1 GLKAQ
6 KDPDALAIAKKQLEL
21 EGKTLTDDAIKQQAY
36 NNAMAQY
43 GTGSDFQKVAQAV
56 TGLLQGLAGDN
67 LAGALANASS
77 PYLATLIKQ
86 QIGEDNKAA
95 NAMAH
100 AVLGAVVA
108 ELNNQSATAGGLGAG
123 GGELSAHVILNTL
136 FPGKRVSDLTES
148 EKQQVSALS
157 QLAAGLAGG
166 LTTGDMAGAITG
178 SQAGKNAVENNA
190 LVVPTPAGPIVLPV
204 VIPGTSDTTNEQLAL
219 SIERAL
225 KNMGKTISDTLSPE
239 DKTQALNDAM
249 KALTPEQ
256 QAQLNA
262 QIVAERESNQIALG
276 KPLVKDMNDYLAT
289 NETGKFIK
297 EQSKLLGYD
306 NSGNPIYQAV
316 NGAGNFINADD
327 KMKLSGSKDAL
338 LVYSKE
344 GVFVSALNLDGSRND
359 TLTAIYKGG
368 YLSAISDI
376 KTPNH
381 TGGNQIPE
389 QGKTD
394 TSGNQIPDQ
403 GRIDTGGNQIVDSG
417 RTDTSGNQIPE
428 PIEKLPGTPIPDS
441 PSLDDLAYL
450 DKITQGEHAG
460 IRNKEGRPVG
470 SVINDVQKSR
480 PSDILVQDDGRWV
493 VKGNDGRIHL
503 IEPDG
508 EVVTSFKNSDKNT
521 AQRIRDGRW
530 NRPSNEELDEFKDR
544 FSDYVRW

>member
-1 GLKAQ
+1 
-6 KDPDALAIAKKQLEL
+6 
-21 EGKTLTDDAIKQQAY
+21 
-36 NNAMAQY
+36 MAQY
-43 GTGSDFQKVAQAV
+43 GTGSDFQKAAQAV

-77 PYLATLIKQ
+77 PYLATKIKELTTDPAT
-86 QIGEDNKAA
+86 GEVNKAT

-108 ELNNQSATAGGLGAG
+108 ELNNQSTVAGGLGAG
-123 GGELSAHVILNTL
+123 GGELSAHVIMDTL
-136 FPGKRVSDLTES
+136 FPGKKVSDLTES

-225 KNMGKTISDTLSPE
+225 KNMGKTISDTLPPE

-262 QIVAERESNQIALG
+262 QIVAIALG

-289 NETGKFIK
+289 NETGQFIK

-316 NGAGNFINADD
+316 NGASNFINADD
-327 KMKLSGSKDAL
+327 KIKLSGSKDAL

-368 YLSAISDI
+368 QLSTISDI
-376 KTPNH
+376 KISNN

-389 QGKTD
+389 PLPPLPGTLIPEQNKDDGKLITPIPTPGEVGKNHTGHDGGLGDVEIKTD
-394 TSGNQIPDQ
+394 TSGNQI
-403 GRIDTGGNQIVDSG
+403 
-417 RTDTSGNQIPE
+417 
-428 PIEKLPGTPIPDS
+428 
-441 PSLDDLAYL
+441 L
-450 DKITQGEHAG
+450 DKDWRDNVKFLQRMLKMGL
-460 IRNKEGRPVG
+460 
-470 SVINDVQKSR
+470 VIKT
-480 PSDILVQDDGRWV
+480 L
-493 VKGNDGRIHL
+493 L
-503 IEPDG
+503 
-508 EVVTSFKNSDKNT
+508 
-521 AQRIRDGRW
+521 
-530 NRPSNEELDEFKDR
+530 
-544 FSDYVRW
+544 